1 MNFGG
6 FGGFGG
12 FEDFDM
18 GFSNQQRKSNK
29 NGGFAMGGFTFE
41 RAEEIFRN
49 FFNDKYPLVQNYSL
63 K

>member
-12 FEDFDM
+12 FDDFDM
-18 GFSNQQRKSNK
+18 GFPNQQRRSNK

-49 FFNDKYPLVQNYSL
+49 FFNDK
-63 K
+63 